1 MFKLDLE
8 NAEESEIKL
17 RTSIGSSKNQESSR
31 KTSTSTL
38 LTMPKPLTVWITINC
53 GKFFKRSEYQTT
65 LPASWEIYRQVKREQ
80 LKPDMEQ
87 QTGSKLGKE
96 YIKAVCCHLAYLTY
110 MQSTSCQM
118 PDWMK
123 NKLKSRFLG
132 ETSITSVL
140 NVQWTDW
147 CWSWNSN
154 TWATWCEEL
163 TLEKTL
169 MLGKIEGRRRRE
181 RQQMRWLD
189 GITNL
194 MDMSL
199 IKLQE
204 LVMNREAWCASVMG
218 LQNGTWLSDWTKLIL
233 SFLLFLW
240 FSPCLPPGS

>member
-140 NVQWTDW
+140 NVHWTDW

-154 TWATWCEEL
+154 SLATWCKEL
-163 TLEKTL
+163 THWKRPLCWERLKV
-169 MLGKIEGRRRRE
+169 GGEEYDRGRDCCMTSPTR
-181 RQQMRWLD
+181 L
-189 GITNL
+189 
-194 MDMSL
+194 DMSL
-199 IKLQE
+199 SKLQ
-204 LVMNREAWCASVMG
+204 
-218 LQNGTWLSDWTKLIL
+218 
-233 SFLLFLW
+233 
-240 FSPCLPPGS
+240 